1 MDKKH
6 YETALL
12 LAAGMVLGQILA
24 LFFEVSYSIWSFIPI
39 LLMVGLFGGIS
50 LRTVS
55 RNKSLTSSGATTRIL
70 TGVWIFLV
78 WELVRMRLTWLVDI
92 PKFVIL
98 TVIFLFFYRIVKKK
112 WEE

>member
-24 LFFEVSYSIWSFIPI
+24 LFLEVSYSIWSFIPI
-39 LLMVGLFGGIS
+39 LLLVGLFGSIS

-55 RNKSLTSSGATTRIL
+55 RNRGLLNSGVKTRTL
-70 TGVWIFLV
+70 MGVWIFLV

-92 PKFVIL
+92 PKFVTLAVIL
-98 TVIFLFFYRIVKKK
+98 FFFYRIVKKK